1 MGLFI
6 MLVPDKRDQANS
18 EIVERLPGSKLR
30 GEPAW
35 LFPATRPSLSKI
47 LRISVFGKYLRVGA
61 AHAMVFGLQLTQPF
75 LKLGLFHYELVT

>member
-1 MGLFI
+1 M
-6 MLVPDKRDQANS
+6 NS

-35 LFPATRPSLSKI
+35 LFPATRASLSKI

-75 LKLGLFHYELVT
+75 LKLGLFHYEFVT